1 MLLMTLDKNKQY
13 IAFVV
18 EQNQDRDTS
27 NTTDDKSKS
36 VKLFVPEIM
45 KDVEMGTGAEDRSVT
60 IDSSMI
66 IQEDSNV
73 SFSSK
78 ATEQTY
84 IKAPP
89 QRNSGVEQPYLE
101 LGETT
106 MLYFMDG
113 DIKKVKYT
121 PNITNESMRKHDKYR
136 IFVKDKTTID
146 DDDKEWEF
154 LLDSLNGKARI
165 FTNNGRGEVSR
176 YEIEID
182 ATNGFITLK
191 DYEGNIIRLDT
202 KKEHIYAQNKTGSLI
217 EIKGSNASI
226 KASGTI
232 TLDSP
237 KVVMTGSL
245 SCSGSINAS
254 GSIVDG
260 GGNTNHHGHP

>member
-1 MLLMTLDKNKQY
+1 MPLDKTKQY

-36 VKLFVPEIM
+36 VKLYVPELM
-45 KDVEMGTGAEDRSVT
+45 KDIEMGTSPEDRSVT
-60 IDSSMI
+60 IDTTMI
-66 IQEDSNV
+66 IQENSNV

-78 ATEQTY
+78 VTEQTY

-121 PNITNESMRKHDKYR
+121 PNITNEEMRKHDKYR
-136 IFVKDKTTID
+136 IFIKDKTSID
-146 DDDKEWEF
+146 SDDKEWEF

-191 DYEGNIIRLDT
+191 DYEGNVIRLDT
-202 KKEHIYAQNKTGSLI
+202 KKEHIYLQNKTGTLA
-217 EIKGSNASI
+217 EIKGSNATI
-226 KASGTI
+226 KASGNI
-232 TLDSP
+232 TLDTP
-237 KVVMTGSL
+237 KLIVTGSI
-245 SCSGSINAS
+245 SCSGSISSSGSMSAS
-254 GSIVDG
+254 GANS
-260 GGNTNHHGHP
+260 NHHSHP